1 MASRT
6 VIVGSSVGLH
16 ARPATLVA
24 QAAAEYDE
32 DITLR
37 LSDMDAD
44 DAVDA
49 GSSMMIM
56 TLGAEAGAEVVV
68 ESDNQEAVDAIAAL
82 IETDL
87 DA

>member
-24 QAAAEYDE
+24 QAAAGYDD

>member
-16 ARPATLVA
+16 ARPATLIA
-24 QAAAEYDE
+24 QAAAEYDD

-68 ESDNQEAVDAIAAL
+68 ESDNQEAVDTIAAL

>member
-24 QAAAEYDE
+24 QAAAEYDD

-68 ESDNQEAVDAIAAL
+68 ESDNQEAVDTIAAL

>member
-24 QAAAEYDE
+24 QAAAEYDD

-37 LSDMDAD
+37 LSDLDAD

-56 TLGAEAGAEVVV
+56 TLGAEAGAEVVL
-68 ESDNQEAVDAIAAL
+68 ESDNQEAVDKIAAL

>member
-16 ARPATLVA
+16 ARPASLVA
-24 QAAAEYDE
+24 QAAAEYDD

>member
-6 VIVGSSVGLH
+6 VLVGSSVGQH

-24 QAAAEYDE
+24 QAAAEYDD

>member
-24 QAAAEYDE
+24 QAAAEYDD

>member
-24 QAAAEYDE
+24 QAAAEYDD

-68 ESDNQEAVDAIAAL
+68 ESDNQEAVDAIAEL

>member
-24 QAAAEYDE
+24 QAAAEYDD

-82 IETDL
+82 IEPDQ

>member
-68 ESDNQEAVDAIAAL
+68 ESDNQEAVDAIAEL